1 MLNART
7 ISNVRRLCDAKG
19 WSKDDFVG
27 FMRAKVGIKEITASR
42 IYEGETNMR
51 VDTAVKVALLLG
63 VSSIGELIEI
73 KTPPKK

>member
-1 MLNART
+1 MLNANT
-7 ISNVRRLCDAKG
+7 VSNVRRLCDAKG
-19 WSKDDFVG
+19 WSKDDFIG

-63 VSSIGELIEI
+63 VSNIGELIEI
-73 KTPPKK
+73 KHPTKK